1 MSFLA
6 YICTLMKDKILQKA
20 ADMFLNLGFKSVT
33 MDDIA
38 REMGISKKTIYA
50 HFPTKLKLVQAATFY
65 VIDNINE
72 TISTICSRNYD
83 PIEEIFTIKSMVHDQ
98 LKNEKSSPAYQLQ
111 KYYPKIFKQVKDKQF
126 ESVNVCIV
134 ENLKRG
140 IEDGYYRSD
149 INIDLITRF
158 YYSGNMS
165 LTNYELFPI
174 EVYDISML
182 KDAFLEYHVRAVAT
196 EKGLKTL
203 KNILKR

>member
-1 MSFLA
+1 
-6 YICTLMKDKILQKA
+6 MKDKILQKA

>member
-1 MSFLA
+1 
-6 YICTLMKDKILQKA
+6 MKDKILQKA

-38 REMGISKKTIYA
+38 KEMGISKKTIYA
-50 HFPTKLKLVQAATFY
+50 HFSTKLKLVQAATFF

-72 TISTICSRNYD
+72 TIHTICSRNHD
-83 PIEEIFTIKSMVHDQ
+83 PIEEIFTIKSVVHDQ

-111 KYYPKIFKQVKDKQF
+111 KYYPRIFKQVKDKQF
-126 ESVNVCIV
+126 DSVSLCIV

-140 IEDGYYRSD
+140 IKDGYYRSD

-158 YYSGNMS
+158 YFSGNMS

-174 EVYDISML
+174 EVYDISIL

-196 EKGLKTL
+196 EKGLKIL

>member
-1 MSFLA
+1 
-6 YICTLMKDKILQKA
+6 MKDKILHTA

-38 REMGISKKTIYA
+38 KEMGISKKTIYA
-50 HFPTKLKLVQAATFY
+50 HFSTKLKLVQAATFY

-72 TISTICSRNYD
+72 TISTICSRNLN

-111 KYYPKIFKQVKDKQF
+111 KYYPRIFKQVKDKQF
-126 ESVNVCIV
+126 ESVNLCIV
-134 ENLKRG
+134 DNLQRG
-140 IEDGYYRSD
+140 ITEGYYRSEL
-149 INIDLITRF
+149 NIDLITRF
-158 YYSGNMS
+158 YFSGNMS

>member
-1 MSFLA
+1 
-6 YICTLMKDKILQKA
+6 MKDKILHKA

-38 REMGISKKTIYA
+38 MELGMSKKTIYA
-50 HFPTKLKLVQAATFY
+50 HFSTKLKLVQAATFY
-65 VIDNINE
+65 VLDNINE
-72 TISTICSRNYD
+72 TICTICSGNHN

-98 LKNEKSSPAYQLQ
+98 LKNEKSSPSYQLQ
-111 KYYPKIFKQVKDKQF
+111 KYYPRIFKQVKDKQF
-126 ESVNVCIV
+126 DSLNLCIV

-140 IEDGYYRSD
+140 IEEGFYRSD

-158 YYSGNMS
+158 YFSGNMS

-174 EVYDISML
+174 ETYNIMTL

-203 KNILKR
+203 KNILKQ

>member
-1 MSFLA
+1 
-6 YICTLMKDKILQKA
+6 MKDKILQKA

-38 REMGISKKTIYA
+38 KEMGISKKTIYA
-50 HFPTKLKLVQAATFY
+50 HFSTKLKLVQAATFF

-72 TISTICSRNYD
+72 TIHTICSRNHD
-83 PIEEIFTIKSMVHDQ
+83 PIEEIFTIKSVVHDQ

-111 KYYPKIFKQVKDKQF
+111 KYYPRIFKQVKDKQF
-126 ESVNVCIV
+126 DSVSLCIV

-140 IEDGYYRSD
+140 IKDGYYRSN

-158 YYSGNMS
+158 YFSGNMS

-174 EVYDISML
+174 EVYDISIL

-196 EKGLKTL
+196 EKGLKIL